1 MGIKQ
6 AWQGIKYGRAIL
18 FPLGMFTQWA
28 DGVFQPYKVKSPID
42 SGVRRSE
49 ERSSRQDPLYR
60 RPYEF
65 ERFVIE
71 VLIRA
76 RVWNSADEARMKERR
91 KAAPGVTV
99 IH

>member
-1 MGIKQ
+1 M
-6 AWQGIKYGRAIL
+6 
-18 FPLGMFTQWA
+18 
-28 DGVFQPYKVKSPID
+28 VCFQPYKVRSPID

-60 RPYEF
+60 WPYEF

-76 RVWNSADEARMKERR
+76 RVWNSADVGLSHQRRLIAEA
-91 KAAPGVTV
+91 AACGLRSEKQGWKNEGRLHQVSR
-99 IH
+99 